1 MIIQQVIKY
10 DNGNYLEATFVD
22 AEGNPV
28 KCRAYAGEQM
38 DELEADLGADA
49 ATYAT
54 LIAQCRAAVVPYVPP
69 PEPVPVE
76 VTPFQAKAA
85 LLQAGL
91 LDSVLAAV
99 AASSPIAQLA
109 WHEATAFRRNSPTV
123 LALSASLGL
132 TSAQLDDLFKA
143 AKVIEA

>member
-1 MIIQQVIKY
+1 MIISQVIKY
-10 DNGNYLEATFVD
+10 TNGNYLEATWVD
-22 AEGNPV
+22 EDGKQV

-54 LIAQCRAAVVPYVPP
+54 LIAECRAAVVPYVEP
-69 PEPVPVE
+69 PEPVPAS

-91 LDSVLAAV
+91 LDTVLAAV
-99 AASSPIAQLA
+99 ANSSPIAQLA
-109 WHEATAFRRNSPTV
+109 WAEATEFRRTSPTV
-123 LALSASLGL
+123 LALASALGL
-132 TSAQLDDLFKA
+132 SESDLDDLFKA
-143 AKVIEA
+143 ASRIEA